1 MRSYSE
7 QNDGY
12 AWILNLVDTNTKL
25 VMVGVLKTQGWRELA
40 KLFGSPRLLH
50 TNNETKFK
58 NETVTGLCASYGTRQ
73 IHGKA
78 QRPQS
83 QGQIERANQ
92 TLKRKL
98 RAAVTITAALER
110 WIDCLHGAVAGY
122 NRCMQKTTGARPL

>member
-12 AWILNLVDTNTKL
+12 AWILNLVDTDTNF
-25 VMVGVLKTQGWRELA
+25 VMVDVLKTQGWRELA
-40 KLFGSPRLLH
+40 KLFGQFGSPRLLH
-50 TNNETKFK
+50 TNNGTEFK
-58 NETVTGLCASYGTRQ
+58 NETVTGLCARYGTRQ
-73 IHGKA
+73 IHGRA

-98 RAAVTITAALER
+98 RAAVTITAAPES
-110 WIDCLHGAVAGY
+110 CLHGAVAGY